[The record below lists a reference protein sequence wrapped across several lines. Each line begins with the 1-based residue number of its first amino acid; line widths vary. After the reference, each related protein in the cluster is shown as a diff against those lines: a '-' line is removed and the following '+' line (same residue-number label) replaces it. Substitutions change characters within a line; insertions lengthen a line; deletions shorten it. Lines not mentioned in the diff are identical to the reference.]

1 MASLLDRDRTV
12 APAGYKT
19 VVDRDRDARALGRGR
34 RDLGRSRRPGG
45 GLLYGI
51 VNTVD
56 QAVKLFTGG

>member
-1 MASLLDRDRTV
+1 MTSAET
-12 APAGYKT
+12 
-19 VVDRDRDARALGRGR
+19 RAAALW
-34 RDLGRSRRPGG
+34 LIVGG